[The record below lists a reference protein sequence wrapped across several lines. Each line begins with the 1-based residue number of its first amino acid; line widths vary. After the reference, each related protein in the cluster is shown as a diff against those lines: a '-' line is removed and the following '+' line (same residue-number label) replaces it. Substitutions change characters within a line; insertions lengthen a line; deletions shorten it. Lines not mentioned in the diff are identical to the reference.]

1 MQTSPSPSLSSD
13 AEDSAYCDY
22 TILTGLFQY
31 ILQRLHYEIYPPYI
45 INYADWDKEFNMP
58 LAIDLCYELL
68 KDNGNLIL
76 FQGWSNVC
84 KTKTIM
90 DEYYTMQDWII
101 YDRIK
106 LNR

>member
-45 INYADWDKEFNMP
+45 INY
-58 LAIDLCYELL
+58 
-68 KDNGNLIL
+68 KDSSNGKIEPKHNRMCQYYRIPIYYRRLP
-76 FQGWSNVC
+76 
-84 KTKTIM
+84 TKG
-90 DEYYTMQDWII
+90 
-101 YDRIK
+101 K
-106 LNR
+106 SHKAAN